1 MAVGAGWWEVSGV
14 AWVLL
19 YTWLSSGKLPRR
31 LRKSGEG
38 PTPRSRRR
46 KWNPSIKACG
56 VRNLYVCCC
65 VRCTVSTCPLS
76 VSIVVTVS
84 LHAYDIVLSRQIVCL
99 FFVFFFFEGVW
110 GAGGFS
116 GYSAI
121 NVIGII

>member
-1 MAVGAGWWEVSGV
+1 M
-14 AWVLL
+14 
-19 YTWLSSGKLPRR
+19 
-31 LRKSGEG
+31 
-38 PTPRSRRR
+38 
-46 KWNPSIKACG
+46 
-56 VRNLYVCCC
+56 CCC